1 MKKII
6 IMFSFLLLLSISINA
21 ETSNSQNVKQSN
33 GKPDISQE
41 LNLSDGQKQ
50 KIKDIHDKYV
60 VQIKGLEK
68 QNLSDKQKQDSFK
81 EIMLKSRDEIA
92 KILTPE
98 QLETLSKLNG
108 RG

>member
-60 VQIKGLEK
+60 VQIKGLEN
-68 QNLSDKQKQDSFK
+68 QNLSDKQKQDNFK
-81 EIMLKSRDEIA
+81 EIMLKSKDEIT
-92 KILTPE
+92 KVLTPE
-98 QLETLSKLNG
+98 QLETLSKLTG

>member
-21 ETSNSQNVKQSN
+21 ETSNSQNVKQNSV
-33 GKPDISQE
+33 KPDISQE

-60 VQIKGLEK
+60 VQIKGLEN
-68 QNLSDKQKQDSFK
+68 QNLSDKQKQDSFQ
-81 EIMLKSRDEIA
+81 EIMLKSKDEIT

-98 QLETLSKLNG
+98 QLEMLGKLNK

>member
-33 GKPDISQE
+33 GKSDISQE

-60 VQIKGLEK
+60 VQIKGLEN
-68 QNLSDKQKQDSFK
+68 QNLSDKQKQDSFQ
-81 EIMLKSRDEIA
+81 EIMLKSKDEIT

-98 QLETLSKLNG
+98 QLEMLGKLYK

>member
-50 KIKDIHDKYV
+50 TH
-60 VQIKGLEK
+60 
-68 QNLSDKQKQDSFK
+68 
-81 EIMLKSRDEIA
+81 KSA
-92 KILTPE
+92 LC
-98 QLETLSKLNG
+98 
-108 RG
+108 